1 MKKATVIKTS
11 QIELQMNIII
21 SDIKKSTEKLNS
33 RLDTNE
39 ESIK

>member
-1 MKKATVIKTS
+1 MKIS

-21 SDIKKSTEKLNS
+21 ADIKKSTEKLNS

-39 ESIK
+39 ERIK